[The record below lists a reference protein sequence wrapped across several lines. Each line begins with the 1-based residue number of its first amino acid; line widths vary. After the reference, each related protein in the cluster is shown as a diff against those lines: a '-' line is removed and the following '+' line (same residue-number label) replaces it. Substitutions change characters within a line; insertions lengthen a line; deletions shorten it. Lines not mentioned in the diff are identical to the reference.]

1 VRVDAD
7 EPERVVMDEV
17 LESAERTAL
26 REASPLRLKNTVP
39 RKMATVT
46 PKTPKFPQKAGLQPA
61 AKSGAVIKNALRS
74 ETIPLQ
80 PGTSADDER
89 AATSVGDALTGVRDG
104 QRTYYSRR
112 DAPSIANKHVSDEKP
127 K

>member
-1 VRVDAD
+1 MRGAAD
-7 EPERVVMDEV
+7 EPERVVTDEV

-46 PKTPKFPQKAGLQPA
+46 PKTPRFPQKAGLQPA
-61 AKSGAVIKNALRS
+61 ANSGAVIKNALRS

-80 PGTSADDER
+80 PGTSSGDER
-89 AATSVGDALTGVRDG
+89 AATSVGHALTVVLDG
-104 QRTYYSRR
+104 QSTYYSQR
-112 DAPSIANKHVSDEKP
+112 DTPSIANNHVSDKKP
-127 K
+127 